1 MSMIKR
7 ATVDLWAGILICLA
21 FVALIFTMCRAEV
34 LSVGN
39 PSATYRL
46 EARFTDI
53 GGLKE
58 TAPVRSAGVLV
69 GRVERIRFDNQAY
82 EAVVSLAIDERFS
95 FPVDT
100 SASILTS
107 GVLGER
113 YVNLDAGS
121 DGGKLRP
128 GGRITITSPAVV
140 IEDLIGQFLF
150 PDKEQREAPV
160 RPSTR

>member
-21 FVALIFTMCRAEV
+21 FVALILTMCSAEV

-39 PSATYRL
+39 PSATYGL
-46 EARFTDI
+46 EARFTNI
-53 GGLKE
+53 GGLKV

-69 GRVERIRFDNQAY
+69 GRVEGIRFDNKAF
-82 EAVVSLAIDERFS
+82 EAVVSLAIVERFS

-107 GVLGER
+107 GVLGES

-121 DGGKLRP
+121 DGSKLRP
-128 GGRITITSPAVV
+128 GGRIAITSPAVV
-140 IEDLIGQFLF
+140 IEDLIGRFLS